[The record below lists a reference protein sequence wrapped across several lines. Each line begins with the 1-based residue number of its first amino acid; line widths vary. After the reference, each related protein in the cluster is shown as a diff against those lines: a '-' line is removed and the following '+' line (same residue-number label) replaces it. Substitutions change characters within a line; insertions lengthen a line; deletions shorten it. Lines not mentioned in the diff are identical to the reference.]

1 MRLPF
6 TPTPLLRSKPQSWSH
21 TLHLP
26 NTSFP
31 ARAPLEALQ
40 RYRRRCADDLY
51 AWQLRHRP
59 DHGHAGKVQQDFV
72 LHDGPPYANG
82 PVHVGHAVNKI
93 LKDLILRSEVARG
106 RRVRYRPGWDCHG
119 LPIEMKALQQ
129 RQGKR
134 EREEAEVGGR
144 DLSAKEIRSRARE
157 LANSAMEAQK
167 ASFRGWGVMGEW
179 EAPYTT
185 MEAGFEIRQLG
196 VFRRMVEKGLI
207 SRHHRP
213 VYWSP
218 SSRTALAEAELEYD
232 DAHRCTAAFV
242 RFPFVRLPPVLAN
255 LGLGAEKTVSAL
267 IWTTTPWTLPANKA
281 IAVHKDIEYIVL
293 RLSTGENKND
303 EEAAEFLLLARDR
316 VQHVL
321 SHLPIP
327 PATVEIVHGGITGA
341 QLAAV
346 DLDGRPIAS
355 CYNVFQ
361 ATESPFLPA
370 DFVTATS
377 GTGLVHCAPGHGME
391 DYHLCIHHGVG
402 PAFAPVDAA
411 GRFTADVFP
420 AIAAIVDPL
429 PQLEGLDVQT
439 EGVDAVLS
447 ILSSLP
453 PGLLPRNIPHSSQ
466 NLVFATH
473 AFVHKYPIDWR
484 TKLPVL
490 VRATA
495 QWFADVSTLH
505 PRAVE
510 ALEHVNFLPASGRKR
525 LEGFLRG
532 RTAWCISRQRSW
544 GVPIP
549 ALYHVESGEVE
560 CSVESVGYI
569 ISLLESGVKGV
580 EQWFTDPEGE
590 EVWVPPTLREKG
602 EWRRGRD
609 TMDVW
614 FDSGTTWTV
623 LEEGRA
629 GGVLSDVCVEGTDQ
643 HRGWFQSSLLTY
655 IAGQRGGTGL
665 LATPPYRMV
674 ITHGFTLDAAG
685 RKMSK
690 SLGNVIAPEEIVE
703 GRLLPPLSHTQ
714 KGRKNKKMAVA
725 PPTGK
730 IKEGNEVV
738 HDSLGPD
745 VLRLWVASADYTR
758 DVTVSV
764 AGVQEAQGLAQKL
777 RVTIKW
783 LLGVLRDYDPASPP
797 PPTSPHASTT
807 ATKLTFADRALLHR
821 LHRLDRAVHAAYT
834 AYEFHR
840 GVRDVAA
847 FVQQDLSAFYF
858 EVVKDAVYAGSEGVR
873 WRTHGVLFTVL
884 KGLMRWMGPVTP
896 HLVEECWEFW
906 PERLRGE
913 GHPLRRVWEV
923 RDGKE
928 EEGLERE
935 WEGFGRLRAAVT
947 AAQEDARREG
957 RLRAGLGCAV
967 RVLVPREA
975 EMSGLG
981 RWVRAWSATGELAD
995 LLVVSQADVVVGGD
1009 PRSASDGKAW
1019 WYERTVE
1026 VGEDEAERGM
1036 VAIIL
1041 PPEGE
1046 KCGRC
1051 WKITAAEPGGLCRR
1065 CAEVL
1070 AVA

>member
-1 MRLPF
+1 
-6 TPTPLLRSKPQSWSH
+6 SWSH

-26 NTSFP
+26 ATSFP
-31 ARAPLEALQ
+31 ARATPEALL

-51 AWQLRHRP
+51 AWQLCNRP
-59 DHGHAGKVQQDFV
+59 NHGQTGNAPRDFV

-93 LKDLILRSEVARG
+93 LKDLILRWEIARG

-129 RQGKR
+129 GQANG
-134 EREEAEVGGR
+134 EEGDSQV
-144 DLSAKEIRSRARE
+144 LSAKEIRSRARK
-157 LANSAMEAQK
+157 LANSAIEMQK

-179 EAPYTT
+179 ETPYMT
-185 MEAGFEIRQLG
+185 MEAGFELRQMD

-232 DAHRCTAAFV
+232 DTHHCTAAFV
-242 RFPFVRLPPVLAN
+242 RFPFLRLPPVLET
-255 LGLGAEKTVSAL
+255 LGFGAGKTVSAL

-281 IAVHKDIEYIVL
+281 IAVHKNIEYIIL
-293 RLSTGENKND
+293 RLSVSRNGTKDD
-303 EEAAEFLLLARDR
+303 EDSEYLLLARDR

-321 SHLPIP
+321 SYLPEP
-327 PATVEIVHGGITGA
+327 PATVEIVHEGITGA
-341 QLAAV
+341 QLVAV
-346 DLDGRPIAS
+346 DINGRPIAS
-355 CYNVFQ
+355 CYNLFQ
-361 ATESPFLPA
+361 ATESPFLSA
-370 DFVTATS
+370 DFVTANS

-391 DYHLCIHHGVG
+391 DYHLCLHHGVG
-402 PAFAPVDAA
+402 PALAPVDEA

-420 AIAAIVDPL
+420 AAAAIPDRL
-429 PQLEGLDVQT
+429 PRLEGLDVQT
-439 EGVDAVLS
+439 DGVDAILS
-447 ILSSLP
+447 ILSSP
-453 PGLLPRNIPHSSQ
+453 PHSVFPSTLPCKPQ

-473 AFVHKYPIDWR
+473 DFVHKYPIDWR

-505 PRAVE
+505 PRTVE
-510 ALEHVNFLPASGRKR
+510 ALDSVKFLPASGRKR

-549 ALYHVESGEVE
+549 ALYHVNSGELE
-560 CSVESVGYI
+560 CSPESVGYI
-569 ISLLESGVKGV
+569 ISVLESGARSL
-580 EQWFTDPEGE
+580 EDWFTDPEVE
-590 EVWVPPTLREKG
+590 DVWVPPALRKRG
-602 EWRRGRD
+602 KWRRGRD

-623 LEEGRA
+623 LEDGRA
-629 GGVLSDVCVEGTDQ
+629 GGVLSDLCVEGTDQ

-655 IAGQRGGTGL
+655 VAGQTEGMGKV
-665 LATPPYRMV
+665 AAPPYGMV

-703 GRLLPPLSHTQ
+703 GRLLPPLDHIR
-714 KGRKNKKMAVA
+714 KGRKKKKNADVR
-725 PPTGK
+725 PTVER
-730 IKEGNEVV
+730 KEGNEVMY
-738 HDSLGPD
+738 DSLGPD
-745 VLRLWVASADYTR
+745 VLRVWVASADYTR

-764 AGVQEAQGLAQKL
+764 ASVQEAQGLVQKL

-783 LLGVLRDYDPASPP
+783 LLGVLRDYDPSSPY
-797 PPTSPHASTT
+797 PTSSPHGSTMT
-807 ATKLTFADRALLHR
+807 PSLTFADRALLYR
-821 LHRLDRAVHAAYT
+821 LHRLDRAVHAAYA

-840 GVRDVAA
+840 GVREIAA

-858 EVVKDAVYAGSEGVR
+858 EVVKDAVYAGSSGVR
-873 WRTHGVLFTVL
+873 RRTHRVLFTVL
-884 KGLMRWMGPVTP
+884 EGLMRWLGPITP

-906 PERLRGE
+906 PERLKG
-913 GHPLRRVWEV
+913 GDHPLNKVWKVLDEKQ
-923 RDGKE
+923 GE
-928 EEGLERE
+928 EDLEKE

-957 RLRAGLGCAV
+957 KLRAGLGCAI
-967 RVLVPREA
+967 RILVPREA

-981 RWVRAWSATGELAD
+981 RWIRMWNASGELAD
-995 LLVVSQADVVVGGD
+995 LLVVSQVDMVVGGAS
-1009 PRSASDGKAW
+1009 RSGADEEPW
-1019 WYERTVE
+1019 RFERAVE
-1026 VGEDEAERGM
+1026 VGDDDAEQGIT
-1036 VAIIL
+1036 VVVL
-1041 PPEGE
+1041 PPKGN

-1051 WKITAAEPGGLCRR
+1051 WKMTAAQPEELCER
-1065 CAEVL
+1065 C
-1070 AVA
+1070 